1 MRICKRH
8 RFEITT
14 VVQPIEDKADI
25 MRSALLLSIY
35 ILFLLYII
43 DNILGNIM
51 MFFNFIITMIVR
63 TFGTICKWLD
73 QYLILYLVNF
83 AKSFEFA
90 IVIIAAIIFL
100 LISVFLTIRYLKQ
113 LPKYYL
119 IEIADIYGK
128 KATVED
134 LRVVFRTYDAA
145 ESYARFYREIYKEQY
160 KFRVVGLNSIT

>member
-1 MRICKRH
+1 
-8 RFEITT
+8 
-14 VVQPIEDKADI
+14 
-25 MRSALLLSIY
+25 
-35 ILFLLYII
+35 
-43 DNILGNIM
+43 
-51 MFFNFIITMIVR
+51 MIVR
-63 TFGTICKWLD
+63 TCGIIYKWLD

-100 LISVFLTIRYLKQ
+100 LISLFLTIRYVKQ

-160 KFRVVGLNSIT
+160 KFRVVGLNNIT

>member
-1 MRICKRH
+1 MK
-8 RFEITT
+8 
-14 VVQPIEDKADI
+14 
-25 MRSALLLSIY
+25 SALLLSIY
-35 ILFLLYII
+35 ILFLLYIT
-43 DNILGNIM
+43 DRILGNIM

-63 TFGTICKWLD
+63 TFGIIYKWLD
-73 QYLILYLVNF
+73 QYLIIYLVNF

-90 IVIIAAIIFL
+90 IVIISAIIFL
-100 LISVFLTIRYLKQ
+100 LISLFLTIRSLKQ

-134 LRVVFRTYDAA
+134 LKVVFRTSDAA

-160 KFRVVGLNSIT
+160 KFRVVGLNNIT